1 MAKNYIVKWYDWHA
15 GHYKEKECNTE
26 QLKPLFLKLNSK
38 KEISDIKITEVNT
51 IELYKWIFPTLLPYL

>member
-15 GHYKEKECNTE
+15 GHYKEKECNAE

-51 IELYKWIFPTLLPYL
+51 IELYKWI